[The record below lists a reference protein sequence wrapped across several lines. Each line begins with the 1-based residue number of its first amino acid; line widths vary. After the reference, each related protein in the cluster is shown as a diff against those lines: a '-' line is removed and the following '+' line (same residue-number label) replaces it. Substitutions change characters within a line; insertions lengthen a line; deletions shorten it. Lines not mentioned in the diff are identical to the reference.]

1 MDANVKLVRRLY
13 DAFAASDFDT
23 ILAVMDPELVVTQ
36 ADALPWGGEFHGYEG
51 LATFF
56 GRLREHITSEV
67 THAALYGAGDHAVQ
81 FGRTAGTVNAT
92 GAAFDIDEMH
102 LFTIRDGRV
111 VRFEAYID
119 TPAMLSALGGDG

>member
-1 MDANVKLVRRLY
+1 MDANVELVRRLY

-81 FGRTAGTVNAT
+81 FG
-92 GAAFDIDEMH
+92 
-102 LFTIRDGRV
+102 DGRHRQRDRCD
-111 VRFEAYID
+111 VRHRRDASVHD
-119 TPAMLSALGGDG
+119 P